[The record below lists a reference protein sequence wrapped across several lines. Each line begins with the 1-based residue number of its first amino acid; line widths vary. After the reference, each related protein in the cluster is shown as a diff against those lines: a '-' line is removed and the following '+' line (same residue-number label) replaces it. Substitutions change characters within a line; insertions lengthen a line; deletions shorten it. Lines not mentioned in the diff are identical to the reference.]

1 MKLVVISH
9 KPCWRCPASP
19 TGYAT
24 DGGFAFQ
31 MSALSELFDST
42 VLMIPAGGPEQ
53 AEGQVYL
60 EGHNLSVAPLAPAK
74 GRGLRRKL
82 RIPGWF
88 LRNAP
93 AMVREIRR
101 ADAVHAPIPGDIGTV
116 GMFLAMVLRKPLFV
130 RHCGNWL
137 RPVTAAEKFWK
148 WFMERYAGGRN
159 VMLATGGAAEP
170 PSGRNGNIRWIFSTS
185 LRQRELDDFRGR
197 ARLADSRSPRLIIV
211 CRQDVEKGTGV
222 VIQALPEIAKHYPE
236 ATLDVVGDGKDLAAF
251 RALAASLGCSGRV
264 VFHGQRDHDGVMSL
278 LKQADLFCYPTAASE
293 GFPKVALEALAC
305 GLPLIATRVSA
316 LAQLVSSGCGIAL
329 DEPTP
334 RAMAEAVRLALSDPA
349 RYREMSERALEA
361 ASLYSLER
369 WRDAIGA
376 QLRMAWGPVLNAS

>member
-1 MKLVVISH
+1 L
-9 KPCWRCPASP
+9 
-19 TGYAT
+19 
-24 DGGFAFQ
+24 
-31 MSALSELFDST
+31 LSELFDST
-42 VLMIPAGGPEQ
+42 ILMVPASGRER

-60 EGHNLSVAPLAPAK
+60 EGRNLSVAPLAPPS
-74 GRGLRRKL
+74 GRGLSRKL
-82 RIPGWF
+82 RMPAWV

-93 AMVREIRR
+93 AMMKQIRR
-101 ADAVHAPIPGDIGTV
+101 ADAVHAPIPGDVGTI
-116 GMFLAMVLRKPLFV
+116 GMFLAMAFRKPLFV

-137 RPVTAAEKFWK
+137 RPLTTAEKFWK

-170 PSGRNGNIRWIFSTS
+170 PSGRNRNIRWIFSTS
-185 LRQRELDDFRGR
+185 LRQRELSQFGGR
-197 ARLADSRSPRLIIV
+197 ARVAHSSSLRLIIV

-222 VIQALPEIAKHYPE
+222 VIQALPEIAEHYPG

-251 RALAASLGCSGRV
+251 RALAASLGCSRRV

-278 LKQADLFCYPTAASE
+278 LREADLFCYPTAASE

-334 RAMAEAVRLALSDPA
+334 RAMAEAVGLALSDPA

-376 QLRMAWGPVLNAS
+376 QLRVAWGPVLNAS